1 MSGRI
6 GLVPKSTDTLLGH
19 CVARAVM
26 QDVVRE
32 AGGFEAVKAKYGENA
47 ERWSTWS
54 KLRAVTKA
62 TPKASRVATFIVC
75 WAIAM
80 QEEGSDSYSI
90 TEYMRYW
97 NENERKAYRVQNE
110 FRELWEEYE
119 TPNEL
124 AQQILQNVR
133 SRLAKKSVEK
143 LPMTLQVSA

>member
-1 MSGRI
+1 MS
-6 GLVPKSTDTLLGH
+6 KAMDTLLGH
-19 CVARAVM
+19 CIARAVM
-26 QDVVRE
+26 QDEVRK
-32 AGGFEAVKAKYGENA
+32 AGGLNAVKAKYGENA

-80 QEEGSDSYSI
+80 QEEGIASYSI

-97 NENERKAYRVQNE
+97 NENERKAYRVQSE

-124 AQQILQNVR
+124 AHQILRKVR
-133 SRLAKKSVEK
+133 TRLAKKDVQK
-143 LPMTLQVSA
+143 LPSTLQVSA